1 MSQRSCIL
9 CIDSVVNPLL
19 VNVEHTPSTKVIML
33 KNPQHVD
40 FFSGLGCCFL
50 TGLVDQNGF
59 PLTRHVLVAGV
70 CMYGWGA
77 RCNRLKLIRQP
88 TQAVRTSVLCLFRVE
103 VTWGV
108 LVGGVGGRGGV

>member
-1 MSQRSCIL
+1 
-9 CIDSVVNPLL
+9 
-19 VNVEHTPSTKVIML
+19 ML

-59 PLTRHVLVAGV
+59 PLTTHVLVACV
-70 CMYGWGA
+70 CEYVWGA
-77 RCNRLKLIRQP
+77 RCNRLKLDRQP

-108 LVGGVGGRGGV
+108 LVGGVGGRGKVV